1 MGGIASKW
9 DEMNEVNEA
18 QEEVDNEQ
26 KTRKKSLTDR
36 LKTRILRSDPRSASE
51 GVDRTPIAIERPCET
66 PVRPPKEL
74 VDPSH
79 QGWCWEE
86 RWCWRELLSWSSQMT
101 TMLLLLEE
109 PSPHHSACP

>member
-1 MGGIASKW
+1 MGGIVSKW

-51 GVDRTPIAIERPCET
+51 GVDRTPIALERPCET

-74 VDPSH
+74 VDPRSP
-79 QGWCWEE
+79 GVVLGGEVVLE
-86 RWCWRELLSWSSQMT
+86 RTPLMVMHKSDDNTNTPIR
-101 TMLLLLEE
+101 
-109 PSPHHSACP
+109 